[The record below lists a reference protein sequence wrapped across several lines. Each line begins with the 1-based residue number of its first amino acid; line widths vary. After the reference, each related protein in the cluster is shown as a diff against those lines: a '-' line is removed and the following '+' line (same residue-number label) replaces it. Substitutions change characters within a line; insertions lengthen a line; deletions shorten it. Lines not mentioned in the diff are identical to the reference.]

1 MGDAMDEEKERKQ
14 QLAGVR
20 HCGGSRLLSCRR
32 WCGWQ
37 GRGRLRALPNPPC
50 WHRVLLPQLHACKQ
64 HSLAATLPGRQVR
77 KEARAAIQRE
87 RDQQIALMIA
97 K

>member
-1 MGDAMDEEKERKQ
+1 M
-14 QLAGVR
+14 
-20 HCGGSRLLSCRR
+20 
-32 WCGWQ
+32 
-37 GRGRLRALPNPPC
+37 
-50 WHRVLLPQLHACKQ
+50 QLHHAVAGNTGFAL
-64 HSLAATLPGRQVR
+64 HARLSRSGSFPPSNPLLQVR